1 MNEKAKPISQIEA
14 DILKLELRLDE
25 GINSLIA
32 SYNPQKR
39 NEEVLAEREQ
49 EEIMFKNYLYG
60 LVDYNRSKNIKKS
73 FDPVKWNRIC
83 RLLEEEE

>member
-49 EEIMFKNYLYG
+49 EIG
-60 LVDYNRSKNIKKS
+60 SI
-73 FDPVKWNRIC
+73 
-83 RLLEEEE
+83 